1 MNTEYRVVKTLA
13 EIQAYIGDHKIVSF
27 DYETAPDLDYRNE
40 DRAALD
46 PAKSHICTMSLSVE
60 PFTGIMVPV
69 QHLVGENMPRDEF

>member
-13 EIQAYIGDHKIVSF
+13 EIQAYIGDHKIVAF

-46 PAKSHICTMSLSVE
+46 PAKYY
-60 PFTGIMVPV
+60 TGAGLKEMTFDSYMELLE
-69 QHLVGENMPRDEF
+69 QFYETKMAQ